1 MIFLLTLALIA
12 LSISYNVHG
21 EIISLSTRL
30 LGLFCGL
37 LSLFF
42 TPLPVKVFILVTL
55 VLFSWD
61 FQP

>member
-1 MIFLLTLALIA
+1 MIFLLTLALIS

-21 EIISLSTRL
+21 EIISLSTCL

-55 VLFSWD
+55 VLFHWD

>member
-1 MIFLLTLALIA
+1 MIFLLTLALIS

-42 TPLPVKVFILVTL
+42 TPLLVKVFILVTL
-55 VLFSWD
+55 VLCSGD
-61 FQP
+61 FKP